1 MRMTNRVA
9 VVSGAAGG
17 IGAAVAVRLAMEGA
31 SVALVDL
38 HPERCEPI
46 VAEISRLGGASA
58 AFGCDISVSA
68 QVQAVSERIR
78 QEFTRVDILVNNA
91 GILRDAPL
99 IDMVDAEWQDVINVN
114 LTSMFFVCR
123 AFAPGMIERRY
134 GKIVNMSSRS
144 ALGNAGQ
151 TNYSA
156 AKAGVQG
163 FTATLAIELGP
174 HNINVNAVAPGY
186 FTTPMTASIAA
197 QAGVT
202 HSEHQAD
209 VASRTPLRRVGRPE
223 ELAAVIAFLASDD
236 AAYVSGQTI
245 YVNGGAR

>member
-1 MRMTNRVA
+1 M
-9 VVSGAAGG
+9 
-17 IGAAVAVRLAMEGA
+17 
-31 SVALVDL
+31 
-38 HPERCEPI
+38 
-46 VAEISRLGGASA
+46 
-58 AFGCDISVSA
+58 
-68 QVQAVSERIR
+68 
-78 QEFTRVDILVNNA
+78 
-91 GILRDAPL
+91 
-99 IDMVDAEWQDVINVN
+99 INVN